1 MVKYVGGVDS
11 LEDKKNYGD
20 LLMLAIKSILLALC
34 GVVFP
39 FLYIFFPSMYIV
51 ESIKEGIL
59 KIMGIFIGV
68 CVLLGAIFNPIDGFV
83 VFTIF
88 GPLILVF
95 HYMITSRKSR
105 TQIFIAGAI
114 SFFASV
120 IVLLVSF
127 GINSEVLNSK
137 KTLEGLINIYTN
149 IGSEVGLADTEFFDI
164 TSRVSNLYYTFLQM
178 APSYLII
185 SSLVFSYIVYI
196 SVVRTM
202 FAKGRIIIGP
212 PTLEF
217 IKIPKEVIF
226 LGFAT
231 IGVLYLL
238 KFPQG
243 TEIIYKNLLFILL
256 FLLFV
261 EGLAIIK
268 FFMTSMKI
276 SRFLQTI
283 IIIVSLTFPFLQ
295 MLFIFLGA
303 VDLFIDFRKI
313 GV

>member
-95 HYMITSRKSR
+95 HYMITSRRSR
-105 TQIFIAGAI
+105 THIFIAGAI

-149 IGSEVGLADTEFFDI
+149 IGSEVGLADTEIFDI
-164 TSRVSNLYYTFLQM
+164 TSRVSNLY
-178 APSYLII
+178 
-185 SSLVFSYIVYI
+185 
-196 SVVRTM
+196 
-202 FAKGRIIIGP
+202 
-212 PTLEF
+212 
-217 IKIPKEVIF
+217 
-226 LGFAT
+226 
-231 IGVLYLL
+231 
-238 KFPQG
+238 
-243 TEIIYKNLLFILL
+243 
-256 FLLFV
+256 
-261 EGLAIIK
+261 
-268 FFMTSMKI
+268 
-276 SRFLQTI
+276 
-283 IIIVSLTFPFLQ
+283 
-295 MLFIFLGA
+295 
-303 VDLFIDFRKI
+303 
-313 GV
+313 